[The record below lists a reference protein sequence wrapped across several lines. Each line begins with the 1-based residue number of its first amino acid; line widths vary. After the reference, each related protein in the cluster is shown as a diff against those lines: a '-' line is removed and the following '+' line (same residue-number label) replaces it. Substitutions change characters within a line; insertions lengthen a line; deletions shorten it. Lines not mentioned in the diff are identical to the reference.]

1 MKFEKLTDNKIRI
14 ILESEE
20 LSKNNI
26 ELNDIL
32 KNTMK
37 SQKFLLDILTKAEQ
51 EIGFYTKDSKI
62 LIEAFTSIDEVFV
75 FTITKLSNK
84 KSIPHLKIQKKTFT
98 PILTSPIY
106 SFSSFE
112 EFCCLCNA
120 LYKSHININN
130 IAKKVCLYCYKN
142 KYYLVFSSIN
152 LNYNNLK
159 KFFSVLSEFANIIH
173 KPNGLEARLLEY
185 GKLIVKTNAL
195 RTGIKYFV
203 DKS

>member
-37 SQKFLLDILTKAEQ
+37 SQKFLLDILNRAEQ
-51 EIGFYTKDSKI
+51 EVGFYTKDSKI

-84 KSIPHLKIQKKTFT
+84 KSIPYLKIQKKAFT
-98 PILTSPIY
+98 PIHTSPIY
-106 SFSSFE
+106 SFISFE
-112 EFCCLCNA
+112 EFCSLCNA

-142 KYYLVFSSIN
+142 KYYLVFTSIN

-173 KPNGLEARLLEY
+173 KPNNLESRLLEY
-185 GKLIVKTNAL
+185 GKPIVKTNAL

>member
-32 KNTMK
+32 KNTIK
-37 SQKFLLDILTKAEQ
+37 SQKFLLDILNRAEQ

-62 LIEAFTSIDEVFV
+62 LIEAFTSLDEIFV

-84 KSIPHLKIQKKTFT
+84 KVVPQLKLQKKKFL
-98 PILTSPIY
+98 PVLTNPIY
-106 SFSSFE
+106 SFVSFE

-130 IAKKVCLYCYKN
+130 IAKKVCLYCYKE
-142 KYYLVFSSIN
+142 KYYLVFTSIN

-159 KFFSVLSEFANIIH
+159 RFFSFLNEFGSIIH
-173 KPNGLEARLLEY
+173 NHNNFESRLLEY
-185 GKLIVKTNAL
+185 GNPIVKSNAL
-195 RTGIKYFV
+195 KTGIRYFA
-203 DKS
+203 DK